1 MFKRFLSLLSVSFL
15 LSQVATAQNQVPAT
29 ESANQK
35 AGYFNTT
42 ELSFSKG
49 FLKENTS
56 FYAGLQTINGYR
68 FNKHISAGIGVGLD
82 QYIFE
87 NYSENGYQTGETYLP
102 VFTDVRVFMGK
113 GKTQPF
119 FSQAIGYMFCVR
131 ELEEFRDSDYYNNI
145 GGIMINPAI
154 GVTTAL
160 SENTALNFSL
170 GYRFQ
175 EVTIK
180 DIPYNYYSY
189 DYVPLSLRT
198 LTWPAHFLTFK
209 AGLTF

>member
-1 MFKRFLSLLSVSFL
+1 MFKRFLSVLSVSFL
-15 LSQVATAQNQVPAT
+15 LSQVAIAQNQVPAT

-42 ELSFSKG
+42 ELSISKG

-68 FNKHISAGIGVGLD
+68 FTQHIAVGIGLGLD
-82 QYIFE
+82 QYLYE
-87 NYSENGYQTGETYLP
+87 NYGGKGYKTGETYLP
-102 VFTDVRVFMGK
+102 VFTDVRVYFGK

-119 FSQAIGYMFCVR
+119 FSQAVGYMICVR
-131 ELEEFRDSDYYNNI
+131 ELEEFRGSNYYNNI
-145 GGIMINPAI
+145 GGILINPAF

-160 SENTALNFSL
+160 SEKTALNVSL

-180 DIPYNYYSY
+180 DIPYNYYYY
-189 DYVPLSLRT
+189 DYTPSSVRT

-209 AGLTF
+209 AGITF

>member
-1 MFKRFLSLLSVSFL
+1 MLKRFLFL
-15 LSQVATAQNQVPAT
+15 LAAVFCITEISSAQNQVSIAENT
-29 ESANQK
+29 NQN

-56 FYAGLQTINGYR
+56 FYTGLQTINGYR
-68 FNKHISAGIGVGLD
+68 FNKHISAGIGVGVD
-82 QYIFE
+82 QYFYE
-87 NYSENGYQTGETYLP
+87 NYNENGYKTGETYLP
-102 VFTDVRVFMGK
+102 VFTDMRVHFGK

-119 FSQAIGYMFCVR
+119 FSQAVGYMFCIR
-131 ELEEFRDSDYYNNI
+131 QLTEFRDSEYYNNI
-145 GGIMINPAI
+145 GGIMINPAF

-160 SENTALNFSL
+160 SEKTALNFSL

-180 DIPYNYYSY
+180 NIPYYYYNSY
-189 DYVPLSLRT
+189 PFYQSVTWSAHYLT
-198 LTWPAHFLTFK
+198 LK